1 MKKRRFLFILSSA
14 VAGIVS
20 LPYLKPFL
28 YDLGENVAP
37 RMPGPPNTGA
47 LTLPEMDSLLAY
59 AEVLSDTSDFSE
71 ETRQYLRNHVN
82 DRTQKEAGY
91 LSLFRMTTTFLNQM
105 GKGQFSTLSRSDRIS
120 ALEEYGLMSCRV
132 HRRECFSPF
141 GRKERTIRA
150 LAATDLVS
158 AYYRAPAGWA
168 VVGYAYPRGHCSDL
182 TRYTR
187 PEA

>member
-1 MKKRRFLFILSSA
+1 VKKRRFLIILSSA

-20 LPYLKPFL
+20 LPFLKPFV
-28 YDLGENVAP
+28 YDFGERFVP
-37 RMPGPPNTGA
+37 QMPGPPTTGA
-47 LTLPEMDSLLAY
+47 LSAPEMDTLLAY
-59 AEVLSDTSDFSE
+59 AEVISDTTEFSD
-71 ETRQYLRNHVN
+71 ETQQYLRNHIN

-91 LSLFRMTTTFLNQM
+91 LSLFRMTATFLNHLA
-105 GKGQFSTLSRSDRIS
+105 GEFSKLSRLDRIS
-120 ALEEYGLMSCRV
+120 TLEKRGLMSCRV

-150 LAATDLVS
+150 LAATDLIS
-158 AYYRAPAGWA
+158 AYYRSAAGWA
-168 VVGYAYPRGHCSDL
+168 VVGYAYPRGHCAGL